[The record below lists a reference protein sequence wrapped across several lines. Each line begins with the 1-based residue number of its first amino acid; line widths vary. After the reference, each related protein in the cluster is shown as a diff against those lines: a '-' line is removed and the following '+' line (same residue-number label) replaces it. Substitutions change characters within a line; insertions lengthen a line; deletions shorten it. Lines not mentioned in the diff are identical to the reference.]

1 VIRCTIHEPRS
12 TLFMRFDVVTIFPKM
27 FDSPL
32 AESILKR
39 AREAGLMEVVTHDI
53 REFTSDVHRSVD
65 DTPYGGGAGMVM
77 RPEPLVRCVESVP
90 VFGKRVRILMT
101 PQGEPLTQRIVKDL
115 SAYDQIVLICGRYE
129 GIDERA
135 RSLIA
140 DREISIGDYVVAGG
154 EIPAMVVIDAVTR
167 LIPGVLGNESSVEFE
182 SFEDSLLEYPHYTR
196 PETFRGEKVP
206 DVLLSGHH
214 AEIDKWR
221 RKEAIL
227 RTLSRRPDLLGNAAL
242 TKDERESLRLTKEP
256 KTDK

>member
-1 VIRCTIHEPRS
+1 
-12 TLFMRFDVVTIFPKM
+12 MRFDVVTIFPKM

-90 VFGKRVRILMT
+90 TVGKRVRILMT
-101 PQGEPLTQRIVKDL
+101 PQGEPLTQAIVKEL
-115 SAYDQIVLICGRYE
+115 SGYDQIVLICGRYE

-135 RSLIA
+135 RNLIA

-167 LIPGVLGNESSVEFE
+167 LIPGVLGNEESVRSE
-182 SFEDSLLEYPHYTR
+182 SFEDGLLEYPHYTR
-196 PETFRGEKVP
+196 PEVFRGEKVP

-214 AEIDKWR
+214 AEIAKWR
-221 RKEAIL
+221 RESSL
-227 RTLSRRPDLLGNAAL
+227 ERTKQRRPDLI
-242 TKDERESLRLTKEP
+242 
-256 KTDK
+256 DKSDKNR